1 MPGPSLA
8 PRGAVLALCI
18 SVLVS
23 IYMSMGRCGIV
34 QQRKS
39 ASASESMSQFASSRQ
54 RFLSS
59 KQRLRS
65 GWMHAVGG
73 VQYLRRPKQSI
84 KNRPIPSFG
93 LQLRSDEEEKIVRAE
108 HYERLRAS
116 VLRAVR
122 QTSKSEKFD
131 AVRKGNDLCAA
142 QEFSLHEY
150 SEGDKHIFSGS
161 REPEETRSRPHLA
174 LRGGG
179 NEDMLA
185 MPDDFVVPEQY
196 LTLHG
201 AVAEA
206 EEAIQNVSDKHSS
219 ILIRLGG
226 GPDTYRWGVPGAEYR
241 MLEIRGALKIRAAEG
256 VEVSGPVI
264 FSESSRGE
272 VYKYAALSFS
282 GFRTRNWDSNL
293 CLSYL
298 RIAFIYEF
306 VIFAHVHERARV
318 FAWEPR

>member
-1 MPGPSLA
+1 MPGPALA
-8 PRGAVLALCI
+8 PRGAVLAFCIAVLI
-18 SVLVS
+18 SV
-23 IYMSMGRCGIV
+23 YMPFGKCGIM
-34 QQRKS
+34 QQRRS
-39 ASASESMSQFASSRQ
+39 ASASKSVSQFASSWR

-65 GWMHAVGG
+65 GWMHAGG
-73 VQYLRRPKQSI
+73 SVQYLRRPKQSDG
-84 KNRPIPSFG
+84 NRLLPSFG
-93 LQLRSDEEEKIVRAE
+93 LQLRSDEEEEIVRVA
-108 HYERLRAS
+108 HYPKSRAS
-116 VLRAVR
+116 ALRTVR
-122 QTSKSEKFD
+122 QTSKSGE
-131 AVRKGNDLCAA
+131 NEAA
-142 QEFSLHEY
+142 RMGKDIYPVQEFALHEY
-150 SEGDKHIFSGS
+150 SEGDMHKSSGS
-161 REPEETRSRPHLA
+161 REFEETRCRPHLA

-201 AVAEA
+201 AVAKA
-206 EEAIQNVSDKHSS
+206 EEAIRNVSDKHSS

-226 GPDTYRWGVPGAEYR
+226 GPDTYKWGVPGAEYR

-282 GFRTRNWDSNL
+282 GFMTGNWHSNL
-293 CLSYL
+293 YLSYL
-298 RIAFIYEF
+298 RIAVIYEC
-306 VIFAHVHERARV
+306 VIIFACV
-318 FAWEPR
+318 